1 MRALILILLLLPALS
16 FADQKQ
22 ENLNEVKAKIASN
35 IDKRIS
41 NLNTFKSCI
50 QSASSR
56 DQMKACREKH
66 RASSKALKSQIKSE
80 WKAKKAQRKA
90 DKKK

>member
-1 MRALILILLLLPALS
+1 MRTLILALLFLPALS
-16 FADQKQ
+16 FAEEKQ
-22 ENLNEVKAKIASN
+22 ENLSEVKAKIASN

-50 QSASSR
+50 QSASSKE
-56 DQMKACREKH
+56 QMKSCREKH

-80 WKAKKAQRKA
+80 WQARKNQRKA
-90 DKKK
+90 NKKK

>member
-1 MRALILILLLLPALS
+1 MRILILSLLFLPVLG

-22 ENLNEVKAKIASN
+22 ENLNEAKAKIASN

-41 NLNTFKSCI
+41 NLNTFKSCV

-56 DQMKACREKH
+56 EQLKSCREKH
-66 RASSKALKSQIKSE
+66 RASSKALKSQMKSE
-80 WKAKKAQRKA
+80 WQARKAQRK
-90 DKKK
+90 K

>member
-1 MRALILILLLLPALS
+1 MRILILSLLFLPVLG

-22 ENLNEVKAKIASN
+22 ENLNEAKAKIASN

-41 NLNTFKSCI
+41 NLNTFKSCV

-56 DQMKACREKH
+56 EQLKSCREKH
-66 RASSKALKSQIKSE
+66 RASSKALKSQMKSE
-80 WKAKKAQRKA
+80 WQARKDQRK
-90 DKKK
+90 K